1 MKTTSYEKCKEKV
14 MEKIMKEYE
23 KGILKSA
30 KSRKQAIAIGLSI
43 SEKECKN
50 KFGKSDVIKIEKN
63 IKENDNKSKLSV
75 AFVKDCND
83 LIIYY
88 KKKKEIKKANNVKK
102 FIIERVLNEHIK
114 TKKVNKLMLEI
125 IKDLI

>member
-1 MKTTSYEKCKEKV
+1 MKTTSYEQCKMKV
-14 MEKIMKEYE
+14 MDKIMKEYE
-23 KGILKSA
+23 NGVLKSA

-43 SEKECKN
+43 SEKECKK
-50 KFGKSDVIKIEKN
+50 KFGKSDVIKIEKS
-63 IKENDNKSKLSV
+63 IKENNNKTKLSV

-83 LIIYY
+83 LINYY
-88 KKKKEIKKANNVKK
+88 KKKKEIKKANNIKK

>member
-1 MKTTSYEKCKEKV
+1 MKTTPYEQCKMKV
-14 MEKIMKEYE
+14 MDKIMKEYE
-23 KGILKSA
+23 NGILKRA

-43 SEKECKN
+43 SEKECKK
-50 KFGKSDVIKIEKN
+50 KFGKSDVIKIEKS
-63 IKENDNKSKLSV
+63 IKENNNKTKLSV

-83 LIIYY
+83 LINYY
-88 KKKKEIKKANNVKK
+88 KKKKEIKKANNIKK

>member
-1 MKTTSYEKCKEKV
+1 MKTTPFEQCKMKV
-14 MEKIMKEYE
+14 MDKIMKEYE
-23 KGILKSA
+23 NGVLKSA

-50 KFGKSDVIKIEKN
+50 KFGKDDVIKIEKS
-63 IKENDNKSKLSV
+63 IKENDNKKKLSV

-83 LIIYY
+83 LINYY
-88 KKKKEIKKANNVKK
+88 KKKKETKKANDIKK